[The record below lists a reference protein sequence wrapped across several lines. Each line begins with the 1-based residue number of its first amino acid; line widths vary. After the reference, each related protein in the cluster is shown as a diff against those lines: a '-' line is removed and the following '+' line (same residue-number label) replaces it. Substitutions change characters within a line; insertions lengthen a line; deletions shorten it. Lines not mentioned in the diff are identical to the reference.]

1 MTQLA
6 LIDAYQAFMVTAQ
19 RFVSITTEQDYRAA
33 LAALE
38 DVLASAS
45 DTAAD
50 PLNPLIDMLS
60 HAIERYESRD
70 KALMEFVAEAEEMP
84 VDIALVRSLMTHHNL
99 TGSDLPEIG
108 DTTMVSKVLK
118 GQRNLTR
125 GAIEKLSSRFSLR
138 PSMVF
143 GECT

>member
-6 LIDAYQAFMVTAQ
+6 LVDAYQEFMLTAQ
-19 RFVSITTEQDYRAA
+19 RFVNIATEKDYRAA

-38 DVLASAS
+38 DALASAS
-45 DTAAD
+45 DTEAD

-70 KALMEFVAEAEEMP
+70 KALMEFIAEAAEIP
-84 VDIALVRSLMTHHNL
+84 VDIALVRSLMAHHNL

-108 DTTMVSKVLK
+108 DKTMVSKVLR

-125 GAIEKLSSRFSLR
+125 GAIEKLSSRFGLR
-138 PSMVF
+138 PSMFF